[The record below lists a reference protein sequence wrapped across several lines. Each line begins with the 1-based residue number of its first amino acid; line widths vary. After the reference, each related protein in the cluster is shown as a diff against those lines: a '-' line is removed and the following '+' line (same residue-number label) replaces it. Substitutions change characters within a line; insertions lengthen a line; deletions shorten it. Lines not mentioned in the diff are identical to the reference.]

1 MYYFG
6 YGSNMLLSRLRRRV
20 PSAEPVMNA
29 ALPDHGLRFHK
40 RSRDGSGKCNIIA
53 DGTETVHGVV
63 FEVSSEDLNALD
75 EAEQQGRRYRRRSV
89 TVHGTNTSIE
99 AFAYVA
105 DPFYVDDALH
115 PYEWYHALVL
125 AGAHQH
131 GLPDSYI
138 ARIEAMPTI
147 PDPDR
152 ERRRSHHAL
161 LENAGYPPSEFTQ
174 DF

>member
-1 MYYFG
+1 MHYFG
-6 YGSNMLLSRLRRRV
+6 YGSNMLLSRLQRRV

-29 ALPDHGLRFHK
+29 TLPEHGLRFHK
-40 RSRDGSGKCNIIA
+40 RSRDGSGKCNIVA
-53 DGTETVHGVV
+53 DAEETVHGVV
-63 FEVSSEDLNALD
+63 FEVSSADLDALD

-89 TVHGTNTSIE
+89 TVQGATRSVE

-105 DPFYVDDALH
+105 DPFYVDEALH

-125 AGAHQH
+125 AGARQH

-138 ARIEAMPTI
+138 AQIEAVPTI

-152 ERRRSHHAL
+152 ERRRSHQAL
-161 LENAGYPPSEFTQ
+161 LEEAGYPLSESHP
-174 DF
+174 DA